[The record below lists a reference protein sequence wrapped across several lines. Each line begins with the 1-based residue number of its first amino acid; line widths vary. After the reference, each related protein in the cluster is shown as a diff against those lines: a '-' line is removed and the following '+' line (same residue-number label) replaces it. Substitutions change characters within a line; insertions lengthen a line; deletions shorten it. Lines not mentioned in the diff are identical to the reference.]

1 MPKIK
6 MKEQATELP
15 EMPERDEVGAAAA
28 RCVDIKTKIK
38 SLVAGYGTACD
49 ALRDA
54 MLKMKRSSITV
65 EGVTFVLETKEAE
78 EKVRAIWP
86 K

>member
-1 MPKIK
+1 MPKEKIR
-6 MKEQATELP
+6 MTEELP
-15 EMPERDEVGAAAA
+15 EMPDRDEVGQAAVKVVEIT
-28 RCVDIKTKIK
+28 RKIK
-38 SLVAGYGTACD
+38 ALLFDKGERMED
-49 ALRDA
+49 LRDA
-54 MLKMKRSSITV
+54 MIRADRKSITV